1 MKIQQEISL
10 YRGQYGRFQISKIR
24 TKMDAVKSGVRM
36 ACEGI
41 LGAFCTDQ
49 VG

>member
-1 MKIQQEISL
+1 MKIQLEISQ
-10 YRGQYGRFQISKIR
+10 YRGQYGRFQIRVIR
-24 TKMDAVKSGVRM
+24 TMMDAFRSGERI

-41 LGAFCTDQ
+41 VGAFCTDQ